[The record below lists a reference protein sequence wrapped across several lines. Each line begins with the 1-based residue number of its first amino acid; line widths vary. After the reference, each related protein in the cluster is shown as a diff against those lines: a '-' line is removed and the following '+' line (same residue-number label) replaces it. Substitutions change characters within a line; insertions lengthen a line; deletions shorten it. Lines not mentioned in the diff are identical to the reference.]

1 MIRQYVPNDFAT
13 LGADD
18 FGFADTRAGARR
30 WFHIDSHS
38 MVVRALQM
46 LAKQGEV
53 DSDAPQKAIEKYDLL
68 NPSAGTSGNAGG
80 DA

>member
-1 MIRQYVPNDFAT
+1 
-13 LGADD
+13 
-18 FGFADTRAGARR
+18 
-30 WFHIDSHS
+30 

-68 NPSAGTSGNAGG
+68 NPNAGTSGNAGG